1 MTKIVAVVVLC
12 CCSLVCLLI
21 AIMSFGEQQAAG
33 ALMFAALGAYFGYQA
48 VSTLRL
54 HLRQKGASTV
64 PPEKQNMPQITFVP
78 HWFIMAA
85 LGVTVL
91 AVVGSILWNFI
102 R

>member
-1 MTKIVAVVVLC
+1 MKRIVAMVILG

-21 AIMSFGEQQAAG
+21 AIMSFGEQEAS

-91 AVVGSILWNFI
+91 VVVGSILWKFI